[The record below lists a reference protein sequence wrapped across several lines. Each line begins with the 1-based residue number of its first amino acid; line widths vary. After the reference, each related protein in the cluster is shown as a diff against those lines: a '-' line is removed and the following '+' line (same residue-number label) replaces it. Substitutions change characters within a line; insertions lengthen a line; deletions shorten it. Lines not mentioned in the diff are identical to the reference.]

1 MRTCLLLAM
10 MCLLVDAPDRG
21 AAPPTAP
28 TASPGPTEELAVQY
42 ARAQLHLAEANLKRV
57 QQMNARVKRAVPDSV
72 VADLEHDT
80 EVARLELEQA
90 EKPQASEFTVWLRRA
105 EMAWKSTE
113 SNWRRGVAANQR
125 SAVFD
130 PQDIERFRL
139 RAEVARLQFAR
150 GQALVK
156 ASRDDQ
162 LQWELDVLH
171 DEVQR
176 VKQDATRVAPF
187 VRLNP
192 FWW

>member
-1 MRTCLLLAM
+1 MRTCLLLTIA
-10 MCLLVDAPDRG
+10 CLLLNPSDPG
-21 AAPPTAP
+21 KAPPTAA

-57 QQMNARVKRAVPDSV
+57 QQMNERVKRAVPDSV

-80 EVARLELEQA
+80 QVAKLELEQA
-90 EKPQASEFTVWLRRA
+90 EKPQASAFAVWLRRA

-113 SNWRRGVAANQR
+113 SNWRRGIAANQR

-139 RAEVARLQFAR
+139 RAEVARLQYER
-150 GQALVK
+150 GRTLAK
-156 ASRDDQ
+156 GSRDDQ

>member
-1 MRTCLLLAM
+1 MRFCILLAIT
-10 MCLLVDAPDRG
+10 CLLVDAPDRG
-21 AAPPTAP
+21 AAPPTAA

-57 QQMNARVKRAVPDSV
+57 RQMNERVKRAVPDSV

-80 EVARLELEQA
+80 QVARLELEQA
-90 EKPQASEFTVWLRRA
+90 EKPEASEFTVWLRRA

-130 PQDIERFRL
+130 PLDIERFRL
-139 RAEVARLQFAR
+139 RAEVARLQYER
-150 GQALVK
+150 GKALAK
-156 ASRDDQ
+156 GSRDDQ